1 MSNSVEF
8 VNWKKTN
15 IQLAACSKN
24 EILPMKPEL
33 PADLFTSCLTSPIKA
48 SLRWF
53 VLNRFYVTMSFV
65 SINMLC
71 TACVL
76 CACVHVCLRC
86 VCVCL
91 CACAACVSVCVLALR
106 VCLSVCLRYVC
117 VCIYSILSSL
127 CVFVPGSV

>member
-53 VLNRFYVTMSFV
+53 VLNRFYVAMSFV

-71 TACVL
+71 TVCV
-76 CACVHVCLRC
+76 CVVCMCVVCMCVSVCLRC
-86 VCVCL
+86 VCVYI
-91 CACAACVSVCVLALR
+91 AFYHHF
-106 VCLSVCLRYVC
+106 VCLFQVL
-117 VCIYSILSSL
+117 
-127 CVFVPGSV
+127 FKEDQ

>member
-1 MSNSVEF
+1 MSNSVEY

-53 VLNRFYVTMSFV
+53 VLMY
-65 SINMLC
+65 
-71 TACVL
+71 
-76 CACVHVCLRC
+76 H
-86 VCVCL
+86 
-91 CACAACVSVCVLALR
+91 
-106 VCLSVCLRYVC
+106 
-117 VCIYSILSSL
+117 YSIIMFSATLMSK
-127 CVFVPGSV
+127 